1 MNSTMHRTIVEQ
13 ATSTDR
19 SDNDLRPV
27 IVSVDVMGL
36 AVMKMF
42 LSSVYSPQVQHQIL
56 DDDGAG
62 VVGDDPQGKHPVMT
76 QVLPGKAA
84 DPALILIPRQLTQS
98 LPLMNCQ
105 LHRHHHT

>member
-1 MNSTMHRTIVEQ
+1 MNSAMHRTIVEQ
-13 ATSTDR
+13 ATGTDR

-27 IVSVDVMGL
+27 TVAVKGL
-36 AVMKMF
+36 AVMKMS

-84 DPALILIPRQLTQS
+84 DPALILIPRQLT
-98 LPLMNCQ
+98 
-105 LHRHHHT
+105 

>member
-1 MNSTMHRTIVEQ
+1 MNSAMHRTIVEQ
-13 ATSTDR
+13 ATGTDR
-19 SDNDLRPV
+19 SDNDIRPV
-27 IVSVDVMGL
+27 TVAIMGM

-62 VVGDDPQGKHPVMT
+62 VVGDDLQGKHPVMT

-84 DPALILIPRQLTQS
+84 DPALILIPRQPTLG
-98 LPLMNCQ
+98 LPSKNCR
-105 LHRHHHT
+105 LHRHHYT